1 MNIRQQH
8 ARADGIGSPT
18 GGLLARLSSD
28 ARRRQLLA
36 LGLEAFGHQ
45 PYDAVSIDELA
56 KGAGVSKG
64 LLYHYFP
71 TKRDYYVA
79 VLEEASQEL
88 LARFH
93 AAISVDDTPQERLR
107 LGLDAFLD
115 HASAH
120 GVAFTTLLRGGIGHD
135 PDVMRIIDEVRQAF
149 VHRLLTDAVLEDTPS
164 MRIAV
169 AGWVGFV
176 ESATLTWLETGAA
189 DRDSV
194 RALCSKVLVATL
206 LAAGRSA

>member
-8 ARADGIGSPT
+8 PRADGIQRPT

-28 ARRRQLLA
+28 DRRRQLLA
-36 LGLEAFGHQ
+36 LGLDAFGHQ
-45 PYDAVSIDELA
+45 PFDAVSIDELA
-56 KGAGVSKG
+56 KTAGISKG

-79 VLEEASQEL
+79 VLEEAGQEL

-115 HASAH
+115 HARSH

-135 PDVMRIIDEVRQAF
+135 PDVMRIIDDVRKAF
-149 VHRLLTDAVLEDTPS
+149 ANRLLTDAVLEDTPP

-176 ESATLTWLETGAA
+176 EGATMTWLETGAA

-194 RALCSKVLVATL
+194 RNLCSKVLIATL
-206 LAAGRSA
+206 MTAGRPA